1 MDARKPSG
9 GRRIGLTARQPRRIA
24 GATQSGKAV
33 DFCFLRPGLPSTVP
47 EMQIT
52 ALNLKI
58 DHLAV
63 SADTLAEAVAHVEA
77 ALGVAMGPGGAH
89 PQMGTHNRLISLG
102 PGVYL
107 EAIAIDP
114 AAPAPGRP
122 RWFDLDAR
130 SGPARLSNWIVRSEA
145 LTAALAQAPLG
156 AGTPMALQRAGFKWT
171 MAVPEDGKLPFGGAC
186 PALIEW
192 QGAAHPADRLP
203 QSGCALKHLEVL
215 HPDIEALLAGFPA
228 LAGVSGV
235 TFLAAPSPGLRATIA
250 TPFGLRVLT

>member
-1 MDARKPSG
+1 M
-9 GRRIGLTARQPRRIA
+9 
-24 GATQSGKAV
+24 
-33 DFCFLRPGLPSTVP
+33 
-47 EMQIT
+47 
-52 ALNLKI
+52 NLEI

-89 PQMGTHNRLISLG
+89 PRMGTHNRLMSLG

-114 AAPAPGRP
+114 AAEAPRRP
-122 RWFDLDAR
+122 RWFYLDAR
-130 SGPARLSNWIVRSEA
+130 AGPARLSNWIVRCDGLE
-145 LTAALAQAPLG
+145 AALAQAPPG
-156 AGTPMALQRAGFKWT
+156 AGAPMALERDDLTWT
-171 MAVPEDGKLPFGGAC
+171 MAVPPDGRLPFAGAC

-192 QGAAHPADRLP
+192 QGPAHPADRLP
-203 QSGCALKHLEVL
+203 QGGCALKHLEVL

-228 LAGVSGV
+228 LAGMDGV
-235 TFLAAPSPGLRATIA
+235 TFLAAPAPRLRATIA